1 MKVSFT
7 TPQLIKLAD
16 PAQSARIKLALL
28 SGLKRGKW
36 KVESAELEG
45 AREVITDLSSQGGPI
60 MEEAATGALTKL
72 QPPVIAPPIISP
84 ELPLQGEKG
93 RYAKIELVGKGGMG
107 EVFRGS
113 DARGKSV
120 VIKFI
125 SMGEFT
131 SHLDEAVATGGFTIN
146 QSKNEFITFILRFLN
161 EFDIG
166 AKLKHP
172 NLAEVIDN
180 NINLVIP
187 GINMYKDVFRKD
199 PNTGKYTS
207 PANVRD
213 ALLADIDLQAL
224 KNLEIFIV
232 AEFIPAEPGGLSPA
246 TPIAE
251 AFKGSRVSLPVI
263 KTCFMPVFD
272 LFAHVHDKGIAHRDI
287 KPDNFLLTSVGGK
300 PFVKVIDLG
309 IARDTDKEKETR
321 LTKVGSLLGTPTYLP
336 PMDYIA
342 ASTGNP
348 EAFKLHDIYALGLV
362 ILELMSGKNQ
372 LDGLSM
378 AEIFTM
384 KMDLTRFNFAGIDLK
399 AIPVI
404 QRMLSP
410 KIQDNFANMQEVISA
425 WSAV

>member
-1 MKVSFT
+1 MKVTFT
-7 TPQLIKLAD
+7 TKQLIRLAD
-16 PAQSARIKLALL
+16 PAQNARVKLALL
-28 SGLKRGKW
+28 DTLKRGKW
-36 KVESAELEG
+36 AVKPEELEG
-45 AREVITDLSSQGGPI
+45 AKKVLTSLSAQGGPI
-60 MEEAATGALTKL
+60 MEEAVANALAKL
-72 QPPVIAPPIISP
+72 QPPAIAPPIIPP

-93 RYAKIELVGKGGMG
+93 RYAKIELIGKGGMG

-125 SMGEFT
+125 STGEFT
-131 SHLDEAVATGGFTIN
+131 SQLAEAVATDGFTID

-166 AKLKHP
+166 GRIDHP

-187 GINMYKDVFRKD
+187 GIEMYKDVFRKD
-199 PNTGKYTS
+199 PATGKYTT
-207 PANVRD
+207 PENIRQ
-213 ALLADIDLQAL
+213 ALLNDIDLDKL
-224 KNLEIFIV
+224 KQLEIFIV
-232 AEFIPAEPGGLSPA
+232 AEFVPAEPGGLSPA

-251 AFKGSRVSLPVI
+251 AFKGSKVSLPVI

-272 LFAHVHDKGIAHRDI
+272 LIKEAHGIDIVHRDI
-287 KPDNFLLTSVGGK
+287 KPDNFLLTDVNGK

-378 AEIFTM
+378 TEIFTM

-399 AIPVI
+399 AIPII
-404 QRMLSP
+404 QKMLSP
-410 KIQDNFANMQEVISA
+410 KIKDNFANMQEVISA